1 MLNSHLSKEE
11 NKKKKA
17 SLAPSSIDMV
27 QNITVKGAPG
37 GQNVFGSEFLGKVEI
52 KKTQQ
57 TTTSV
62 FN

>member
-1 MLNSHLSKEE
+1 
-11 NKKKKA
+11 
-17 SLAPSSIDMV
+17 MV